1 MPRKGESIFRRKDG
15 RWEARYIKGY
25 KKDGTKI
32 YGSVYAKT
40 YTDVKNKRLDIL
52 KKVDYNHLIT
62 PTEHLEFY
70 IHHWFEN
77 NKRNLKESTLT
88 KYDNSLKN
96 YIIPYFRKIK
106 IEDITIQKINDFI
119 FNLMTIKR
127 TRGKP
132 LSTKT
137 IKDTLLILKNIFKY
151 IEINYD
157 IKINAVIIPPKQSF
171 NNKVSVF
178 SKSDI
183 YNLLMIIYT
192 DMESDLCKLGTFIA
206 LMTGMRVGEI
216 CALKWENINL
226 NENYIYIEKTM
237 QRVKNFDDNKPK
249 TKIIETSPKS
259 HSSLRKIPIS
269 DYLYRILI
277 KYKKNNDHYLLTGRS
292 DKFIEPRLLEK
303 KFKKYIKS
311 AEIEDGNFHMLRH
324 TFATLCVENNLNIK
338 VLSQILGHSNIQITL
353 DRYTHPDYE
362 TKNIFMNQAS
372 EIFLKSIDIR

>member
-106 IEDITIQKINDFI
+106 IEDITTQKINDFI

-237 QRVKNFDDNKPK
+237 QRVKK
-249 TKIIETSPKS
+249 
-259 HSSLRKIPIS
+259 L
-269 DYLYRILI
+269 
-277 KYKKNNDHYLLTGRS
+277 
-292 DKFIEPRLLEK
+292 
-303 KFKKYIKS
+303 
-311 AEIEDGNFHMLRH
+311 
-324 TFATLCVENNLNIK
+324 
-338 VLSQILGHSNIQITL
+338 
-353 DRYTHPDYE
+353 
-362 TKNIFMNQAS
+362 
-372 EIFLKSIDIR
+372 

>member
-40 YTDVKNKRLDIL
+40 YTEVKNKRLDIL

-106 IEDITIQKINDFI
+106 IEDITTQKINDFI

-303 KFKKYIKS
+303 
-311 AEIEDGNFHMLRH
+311 
-324 TFATLCVENNLNIK
+324 NLKNI
-338 VLSQILGHSNIQITL
+338 LSQQ
-353 DRYTHPDYE
+353 
-362 TKNIFMNQAS
+362 K
-372 EIFLKSIDIR
+372 